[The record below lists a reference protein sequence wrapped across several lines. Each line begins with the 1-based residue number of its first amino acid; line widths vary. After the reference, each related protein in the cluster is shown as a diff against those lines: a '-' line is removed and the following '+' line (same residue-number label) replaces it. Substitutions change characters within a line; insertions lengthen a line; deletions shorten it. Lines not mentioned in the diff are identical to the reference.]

1 MLKAKAEIQFT
12 IDGRVFNK
20 KYFRPTFNFG
30 NNLLFSGN
38 LISDEDI
45 YLYSHQY
52 IVDIDFFTI
61 EDDAFNVVSPILK
74 FGMDLAIQEGA
85 HKIVGNAKL
94 LDFQYEPP
102 KDDLAVVERLLSAE
116 RSRIQGI
123 KGYSINKFEQNMRAV
138 IKKGAAHGLKQ

>member
-38 LISDEDI
+38 LISDEDV
-45 YLYSHQY
+45 YLHNQPY

-61 EDDAFNVVSPILK
+61 EDEAFNALSSVLK
-74 FGMDLAIQEGA
+74 SGMDFAIQEGA
-85 HKIVGNAKL
+85 RKIVGIAKL
-94 LDFQYEPP
+94 LDYQYES
-102 KDDLAVVERLLSAE
+102 ARLKTRKKPTIAS
-116 RSRIQGI
+116 I
-123 KGYSINKFEQNMRAV
+123 K
-138 IKKGAAHGLKQ
+138 